1 MKSLISSLLIIV
13 VAIGAGY
20 FAFGDRNEEST
31 IAETQVLSKGEILG
45 LSYMRE
51 EEKLARDVYTK
62 LYEKWGMQIFSNIAS
77 SEQTHMDEVLAVLN
91 KYELED
97 PVKSDQVGAFVDP
110 NLAKLYQELATRG
123 LASIEEALT
132 VGALI
137 EDLDIYDLSRYMDQ
151 TENADI
157 TRVYENLARG
167 SRNHLR
173 SFASQLKSRGIQYVP
188 KYISLSEYENI
199 LSSDKE
205 TGSKGF
211 GGRNNF

>member
-1 MKSLISSLLIIV
+1 M
-13 VAIGAGY
+13 
-20 FAFGDRNEEST
+20 GDADFFE
-31 IAETQVLSKGEILG
+31 
-45 LSYMRE
+45 
-51 EEKLARDVYTK
+51 
-62 LYEKWGMQIFSNIAS
+62 
-77 SEQTHMDEVLAVLN
+77 
-91 KYELED
+91 
-97 PVKSDQVGAFVDP
+97 P

-123 LASIEEALT
+123 LASIEDALT

-188 KYISLSEYENI
+188 KYISLSEYEDI

-205 TGSKGF
+205 TGPQGP
-211 GGRNNF
+211 GGRRNP